1 MTRTDT
7 HETWMKQEDGSM
19 ILVNSHQSECE
30 VQSPQELI
38 VEKEQELLK
47 MYADLQALKA
57 QQNNG

>member
-1 MTRTDT
+1 MATELYTTEYYDTDGNLLDSVT
-7 HETWMKQEDGSM
+7 VE
-19 ILVNSHQSECE
+19 IE

-38 VEKEQELLK
+38 AQKEQELLT